1 MLRSSLLLM
10 TTSQP
15 TTVPSLCD
23 KVLATQRPTS
33 AAAASE
39 QLFDIVNRLG
49 SELTAR
55 HDLLNVAV
63 LRENDLEAALQQREH
78 EHAAMEAQLR

>member
-1 MLRSSLLLM
+1 MLRSSLPLM
-10 TTSQP
+10 TPSQP
-15 TTVPSLCD
+15 TTVPILCD
-23 KVLATQRPTS
+23 KVLASQRPTS

-49 SELTAR
+49 SELAAR
-55 HDLLNVAV
+55 HDLLDLAA
-63 LRENDLEAALQQREH
+63 LRENDLKAALQQQEH